1 MELKLIRKEFTDKG
15 AIGELYV
22 NGEYECLTSEKIGG
36 AGVIPAGAYDVVVDF
51 SSRFQRL
58 LPHLVNVPNFE
69 GVYIHPGDADKDA
82 GGCILLGQT
91 MGQDSISGSKQAF
104 EALFAKLQDLPATEL
119 IILEIAVEPLPVARP
134 AQTTRP
140 PVAEKTARRAIK
152 PRRAAGRP
160 PRAAGKQPLRGAFN
174 QGGVPTIACFNKAKT
189 KLGVNFDKL
198 ITAMQVFI
206 DEYVAPVW
214 GTPAKLIKSEGFIK
228 GAWAMVFLDDADQPG
243 ALAYHDLTPDGLP
256 EAKVFVKTTLENK
269 DLVSVSA
276 SHELVE
282 MLVDPAIN
290 MMTTGPDPD
299 LMYAYESADPVEA
312 LSFPVKG
319 VPMTDF
325 VFPAYFEAFHKPG
338 SVQFDQMKKIREPF
352 QILSG
357 GYQIIFKNG
366 KWKQIYGSKAKK
378 KAFKRED
385 RRGHRSEQRAA
396 KRLKRADPKAI
407 ARAGR
412 KK

>member
-1 MELKLIRKEFTDKG
+1 MDLKLIRGEFTDKSTF
-15 AIGELYV
+15 GELHV
-22 NGEYECLTSEKIGG
+22 NGQFECHTSEQT
-36 AGVIPAGAYDVVVDF
+36 AGISAIPAGTYDVVIDF
-51 SSRFQRL
+51 SPQFQRL
-58 LPHLVNVPNFE
+58 LPLLKNVPNFG
-69 GVYIHPGDADKDA
+69 GVCIHPGDTGMDTE
-82 GGCILLGQT
+82 GCILIGRT
-91 MGQDSISGSKQAF
+91 RSQDSIRGNRQAF
-104 EALFAKLQDLPATEL
+104 EALFAKLQGVPATEK
-119 IILEIAVEPLPVARP
+119 ITLEITAKSQPAAMPARAPIAKKTVIRSSMPRRVA
-134 AQTTRP
+134 
-140 PVAEKTARRAIK
+140 K
-152 PRRAAGRP
+152 PRRTT
-160 PRAAGKQPLRGAFN
+160 GKQPLRGAFN

-198 ITAMQVFI
+198 IAAMQMFI
-206 DEYVAPVW
+206 DEHVAPVW
-214 GTPAKLIKSEGFIK
+214 GTPAKLVKSTGFVK
-228 GAWAMVFLDDADQPG
+228 GAWAMVFLDDADAPG

-256 EAKVFVKTTLENK
+256 EAKVFVKTTLKNN

-290 MMTTGPDPD
+290 MMTTGPDPE

-319 VPMTDF
+319 IQMTDF

-338 SVQFDQMKKIREPF
+338 SVQFDYMKKVREPF

-385 RRGHRSEQRAA
+385 RRDHRSEQRAA
-396 KRLKRADPKAI
+396 RKLKRADLKAI
-407 ARAGR
+407 VRAGR